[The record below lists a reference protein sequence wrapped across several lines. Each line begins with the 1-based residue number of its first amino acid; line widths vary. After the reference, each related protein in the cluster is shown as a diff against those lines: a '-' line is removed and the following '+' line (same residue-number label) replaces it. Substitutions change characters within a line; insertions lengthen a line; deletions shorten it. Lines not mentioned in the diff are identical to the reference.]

1 VSTAENKN
9 LIQRIFAGLE
19 IGNGL
24 LLFESMRRTFAGSSQ
39 ARPSGRG
46 PMRQE
51 AVANELIRPLRRKI
65 DGAIKRRALCGSSP
79 TVIWS
84 RSKRAAI
91 T

>member
-1 VSTAENKN
+1 
-9 LIQRIFAGLE
+9 
-19 IGNGL
+19 
-24 LLFESMRRTFAGSSQ
+24 
-39 ARPSGRG
+39 
-46 PMRQE
+46 MRQE